1 MVFLVGYILSVLCL
15 MCKCTWELWVP
26 PNGFLDWLY
35 RYLLSLSQW
44 CTVQNMYTDYEAKK
58 KKKEA
63 LAVKQRGNVF
73 LCIIWMCSS
82 IKQLVWID
90 GFHLHIKC
98 KSSFSF
104 RWYFF
109 ICVVCKYSWHDFSS
123 QMSFSW
129 ESVLTVHLCLCML
142 LVNMSSMTMHQF
154 IQ

>member
-1 MVFLVGYILSVLCL
+1 MYLGTLGPSKRLPRLIVQILVIFVPVMYCPKYVH
-15 MCKCTWELWVP
+15 WLW
-26 PNGFLDWLY
+26 
-35 RYLLSLSQW
+35 S
-44 CTVQNMYTDYEAKK
+44 K
-58 KKKEA
+58 KKKEV